1 MTEMRR
7 KIAELFAYMDS
18 TRASLFTCA
27 QEMNA
32 SFASI
37 RPRDGQW
44 SAAENMAHLAKVE
57 RNVAEMM
64 SRVISAAREQGI
76 GPDTSEESFINSL
89 DAWRVSEALTKLSA
103 PERIVPEQ
111 GTTVGESIASL
122 EASRARLKQLI
133 LDNSDIDL
141 SAVKRTHPVLQEID
155 MFQWALFVAQHEERH
170 RKQME
175 RTIAEVTE
183 RAAECAPIV

>member
-7 KIAELFAYMDS
+7 KVAELFAYMDS

-155 MFQWALFVAQHEERH
+155 MFQWALFIAQHEERH

>member
-1 MTEMRR
+1 
-7 KIAELFAYMDS
+7 
-18 TRASLFTCA
+18 
-27 QEMNA
+27 
-32 SFASI
+32 
-37 RPRDGQW
+37 
-44 SAAENMAHLAKVE
+44 MAHLAKVE

-111 GTTVGESIASL
+111 GTSVGESIASL

>member
-18 TRASLFTCA
+18 TRVSLFTCA

-76 GPDTSEESFINSL
+76 GPDTSDESFINSL

>member
-1 MTEMRR
+1 MPEMRR

-18 TRASLFTCA
+18 TRASLVTCA
-27 QEMNA
+27 REMNA

-76 GPDTSEESFINSL
+76 GPDTSDESFINSL

-122 EASRARLKQLI
+122 EASRARLKQII

-141 SAVKRTHPVLQEID
+141 AAVKRTHPVLQDID